1 MATSAPS
8 RTPLCRG
15 FPKWSTRKATRS
27 LRSKEALLP
36 LDGGADGVAPLRPG
50 AVVVAD
56 VALSEEVVEHK
67 PRVAGALP
75 DAPVGDALVAPGEAR
90 LALVDLPELVG
101 ALDRKSVV

>member
-36 LDGGADGVAPLRPG
+36 LDGGADGVTPLRPG

-56 VALSEEVVEHK
+56 VAVAEQVVEHE
-67 PRVAGALP
+67 PGVARALP
-75 DAPVGDALVAPGEAR
+75 DAAVGDHLLAPREAG
-90 LALVDLPELVG
+90 LALVDRPEL
-101 ALDRKSVV
+101 